1 MGRKRLFG
9 RFGPAVLLVAGV
21 VSLVWGAVAERGGL
35 AVAGVI
41 GLLGVVVAFGLP
53 RLLRVGERD
62 ETES

>member
-1 MGRKRLFG
+1 MFG

-41 GLLGVVVAFGLP
+41 ALLGVVVAFGLP

-62 ETES
+62 ETEG

>member
-9 RFGPAVLLVAGV
+9 RFEPAVLLVAGV

-41 GLLGVVVAFGLP
+41 ALSGVVVAFGLP